1 MIVPCAVVPFFN
13 STVTDSLL
21 NFCKN
26 LTSFMVSPQPS
37 RRVSSIRRARVRCA
51 SVRLQ
56 SHERLLVTRARGRVL
71 TTTTTTTRCAC
82 LILTTNSA
90 LCAVRVVI
98 TDVVVMAASIVSAA
112 SLALTSRTSAP
123 TRAASRG
130 VRAASRGVR
139 AMRLRDISLA
149 RALSRGDGDANADD
163 ARPSRASTSGSSSL
177 SSSTGATIP
186 ADLDRA
192 TQAEME
198 ALYPRA
204 KEAYYDG
211 APLVDDVYFD
221 ALEAKL
227 MFLNSDAVKKYP
239 RCSVRGKAVYSDCV
253 TDEAQMR
260 ALQTSYAV
268 ILAVGA
274 AFIFFDFGDDVRA
287 LLSLIFSLPDG
298 PRLRIPIMGL
308 IGIGLASRGVEK
320 LRSVKSGETLAMTG
334 ECPACH
340 EQVYSFLSVRGA
352 QGKSR
357 TECHCCARKIVFET
371 QFEKRESSP
380 WKVVGKGRIYLVSER
395 SDYESS

>member
-56 SHERLLVTRARGRVL
+56 SPERLLVTRARGRVL
-71 TTTTTTTRCAC
+71 TTTTTRCAC
-82 LILTTNSA
+82 LILTTFSA

-98 TDVVVMAASIVSAA
+98 ADVVVMAASIARATS
-112 SLALTSRTSAP
+112 SALTSRTSAP

-130 VRAASRGVR
+130 VRAASRGVH
-139 AMRLRDISLA
+139 AMRLRDIILA
-149 RALSRGDGDANADD
+149 HALSRGDGDANADD
-163 ARPSRASTSGSSSL
+163 ARSSRASSSGSSAS

-211 APLVDDVYFD
+211 APLIDDVYFD

>member
-1 MIVPCAVVPFFN
+1 M
-13 STVTDSLL
+13 
-21 NFCKN
+21 
-26 LTSFMVSPQPS
+26 
-37 RRVSSIRRARVRCA
+37 
-51 SVRLQ
+51 
-56 SHERLLVTRARGRVL
+56 
-71 TTTTTTTRCAC
+71 
-82 LILTTNSA
+82 
-90 LCAVRVVI
+90 RVVI
-98 TDVVVMAASIVSAA
+98 ADVVVMAASIARATS
-112 SLALTSRTSAP
+112 SALTSRTSAP
-123 TRAASRG
+123 THAASRG
-130 VRAASRGVR
+130 VRAASRGVH
-139 AMRLRDISLA
+139 AMRLRDIILA
-149 RALSRGDGDANADD
+149 HALSRGDGDANADD
-163 ARPSRASTSGSSSL
+163 ARSSRASSSGSSAS

-192 TQAEME
+192 TQAELE

-211 APLVDDVYFD
+211 APLIDDVYFD

>member
-1 MIVPCAVVPFFN
+1 
-13 STVTDSLL
+13 
-21 NFCKN
+21 
-26 LTSFMVSPQPS
+26 
-37 RRVSSIRRARVRCA
+37 
-51 SVRLQ
+51 
-56 SHERLLVTRARGRVL
+56 VL
-71 TTTTTTTRCAC
+71 TTTTTTRCAC

-123 TRAASRG
+123 KRAASRG

>member
-1 MIVPCAVVPFFN
+1 
-13 STVTDSLL
+13 
-21 NFCKN
+21 
-26 LTSFMVSPQPS
+26 MVSPQPS

-51 SVRLQ
+51 SVRVQ
-56 SHERLLVTRARGRVL
+56 SPERLLVTRARGRVL
-71 TTTTTTTRCAC
+71 STTTTTTTRCAC
-82 LILTTNSA
+82 LILTTKSA

-98 TDVVVMAASIVSAA
+98 VDVVVMAASIAREMTAA
-112 SLALTSRTSAP
+112 LSSRTSAP

-130 VRAASRGVR
+130 VRAASRGMR
-139 AMRLRDISLA
+139 AMRLRDIILA
-149 RALSRGDGDANADD
+149 RALSRGDGDADADD
-163 ARPSRASTSGSSSL
+163 ARPSRARSSGSAS
-177 SSSTGATIP
+177 SSSTGSTIP

-371 QFEKRESSP
+371 QFEKRERTP

>member
-1 MIVPCAVVPFFN
+1 
-13 STVTDSLL
+13 
-21 NFCKN
+21 
-26 LTSFMVSPQPS
+26 
-37 RRVSSIRRARVRCA
+37 
-51 SVRLQ
+51 
-56 SHERLLVTRARGRVL
+56 
-71 TTTTTTTRCAC
+71 
-82 LILTTNSA
+82 
-90 LCAVRVVI
+90 
-98 TDVVVMAASIVSAA
+98 MAAA
-112 SLALTSRTSAP
+112 SLARA
-123 TRAASRG
+123 RGAAASTSSFA
-130 VRAASRGVR
+130 RAR
-139 AMRLRDISLA
+139 AMRAAARGA
-149 RALSRGDGDANADD
+149 RAW
-163 ARPSRASTSGSSSL
+163 
-177 SSSTGATIP
+177 SSSTRVHAIITRSRALARDDDGADAAEARRASASPSSSSSSRSSAMIP

-192 TQAEME
+192 TQADME

-211 APLVDDVYFD
+211 EPLVDDEYFD

-227 MFLNSDAVKKYP
+227 MFLNSDVVKKYP

-260 ALQTSYAV
+260 ALGTSYAA

-274 AFIFFDFGDDVRA
+274 AFMYIDFGDDVRA
-287 LLSLIFSLPDG
+287 LMSLVFALPDG

-320 LRSVKSGETLAMTG
+320 LRSVRSGETLAMTG

-340 EQVYSFLSVRGA
+340 EQVYSFLAVRGA

-357 TECHCCARKIVFET
+357 SECHCCGRKIVFET
-371 QFEKRESSP
+371 QFEKRETSP